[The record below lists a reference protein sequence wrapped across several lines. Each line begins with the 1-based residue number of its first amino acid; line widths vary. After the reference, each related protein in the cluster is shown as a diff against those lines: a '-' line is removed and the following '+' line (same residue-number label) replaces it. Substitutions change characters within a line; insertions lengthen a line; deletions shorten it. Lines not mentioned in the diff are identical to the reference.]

1 MRRGFE
7 FDAAVCV
14 ACNAC
19 NAACTLENGF
29 QPGTRSIMSWNENV
43 LPLLRVI
50 NLSLACSHCEK
61 PVCAEGCPARAYTV
75 DMTGIVLHH
84 QERCMGCSYCTWRC
98 PYDAPKINEQKGY
111 IEKCSFCI
119 DRAAENIEPAC
130 VTACPTGAL
139 KTTYRDGFEEVDA
152 GWFPDRG
159 LVPSLE
165 LKNITAVKGPLII
178 PSEAQEEAEEDLEDD
193 GQVSGNRLK
202 KEWSLIVF
210 SLLVTAAAALL
221 MLPALGV
228 GVSTG
233 PLPALMMTAALVISF
248 VHLGVPGRAFRA
260 AFNFISSPLSRE
272 IVMSL
277 MLTVVAFM
285 VWIIPGAIHP
295 VVTAAV
301 ALLTVI
307 SIDLVYLA
315 ADGSTMLRLHTGQA
329 FFLCI
334 FMVSWFLTPITLFLV
349 LSMLAAVSVVMRYRS
364 TDRGELIKNIYY
376 LRALSLPAAFML
388 LYPGS
393 VLTGILAMI
402 VFFAGIIADR
412 VLFYDGF
419 SPVNIRKTINEHFK
433 KEYEKE
439 RDKQRKDTGLP

>member
-1 MRRGFE
+1 
-7 FDAAVCV
+7 
-14 ACNAC
+14 
-19 NAACTLENGF
+19 
-29 QPGTRSIMSWNENV
+29 MSWNENA

-61 PVCAEGCPARAYTV
+61 PACAEGCPARAYTTES
-75 DMTGIVLHH
+75 TGIVLHH
-84 QERCMGCSYCTWRC
+84 QDKCMGCSYCTWRC
-98 PYDAPKINEQKGY
+98 PYDAPKINEVKGY

-119 DRAAENIEPAC
+119 DRAAENVEPAC

-139 KTTYRDGFEEVDA
+139 KITYKEAFDLNDQE
-152 GWFPDRG
+152 WFPERG
-159 LVPSLE
+159 LQPSIE
-165 LKNITAVKGPLII
+165 LRNVTAVKGPLII
-178 PSEAQEEAEEDLEDD
+178 PSEAGEETEEEHGED
-193 GQVSGNRLK
+193 GKVSDDRLK

-210 SLLVTAAAALL
+210 SLLVTAASALL
-221 MLPALGV
+221 ILPALGKNI
-228 GVSTG
+228 STG
-233 PLPALMMTAALVISF
+233 PLPAIMMTAAMIISF
-248 VHLGVPGRAFRA
+248 VHLGVPVKAFRA

-277 MLTVVAFM
+277 LLTLVAFT
-285 VWIIPGAIHP
+285 VWLIPGAIHP
-295 VVTAAV
+295 VMTAAL

-349 LSMLAAVSVVMRYRS
+349 LSMLAAVSVVVRS
-364 TDRGELIKNIYY
+364 GSLERGATVKNLYY

-402 VFFAGIIADR
+402 VFIAGIIADR
-412 VLFYDGF
+412 VLFYDDF
-419 SPVNIRKTINEHFK
+419 YPVNIRKTITEHFS

-439 RDKQRKDTGLP
+439 RDKQRQDAGIP